1 VSTLMSTTMVL
12 DPDENGKAADQRE
25 YRNMIGYLLYLTTTW
40 PEFTSQYA
48 CVRALKLPHTLY
60 IGKPFNRF
68 LGISNTRSNL
78 GFGTPLHLH
87 LILLGFPMLILWV
100 VELIEKTLLLYV
112 IFLDLL
118 LFVCLLTNKQLLHN
132 PPQRSSM

>member
-1 VSTLMSTTMVL
+1 MSMTMVL

-25 YRNMIGYLLYLTTTW
+25 YRSMIGYLLYLTTTW
-40 PEFTSQYA
+40 PEIHFAICMGARFKAS
-48 CVRALKLPHTLY
+48 PHTLHWQAVQQIFRY
-60 IGKPFNRF
+60 LKYTLEF
-68 LGISNTRSNL
+68 GIWYSASSSL
-78 GFGTPLHLH
+78 DLVGFSDANFVGCG
-87 LILLGFPMLILWV
+87 IDRK
-100 VELIEKTLLLYV
+100 KTLLLYV